1 MESPAHETSTSAFTS
16 ASSRPGGVAQVHNL
30 LDRLELRLQLSQWLN
45 LALAGALV
53 LSAGAHG
60 WHALHPPQPEYFA
73 TTADGR
79 LIPLVPISEPYVA
92 QETLLAWVTEAVTQ
106 AYTLDYVH
114 YRKQLAAM
122 RPNFSDEGFK
132 HHLQALEAAGTL
144 EAIIKRR
151 LVSQVVPTAPP
162 VVVNQVEQVNR
173 PFGVFPLPLDDPRL
187 AQAGDEQ
194 VRAEIH
200 LAHLAPVGAFVALQE
215 FIERLSNPQRR
226 LRRPFFGHNLSLGAS
241 RYASHYHSAL

>member
-1 MESPAHETSTSAFTS
+1 MEPPAQETSTSAFAS

-53 LSAGAHG
+53 LSAGAHS
-60 WHALHPPQPEYFA
+60 WRALHPPQPEYFA

-114 YRKQLAAM
+114 YRKQLTAM

-162 VVVNQVEQVNR
+162 VVVNQ
-173 PFGVFPLPLDDPRL
+173 GVL
-187 AQAGDEQ
+187 ADRYAWK
-194 VRAEIH
+194 
-200 LAHLAPVGAFVALQE
+200 
-215 FIERLSNPQRR
+215 IEMKLGLSYQ
-226 LRRPFFGHNLSLGAS
+226 GAS
-241 RYASHYHSAL
+241 SQSTPQALVAEVLVVRMPTHEVPRGLAVHQLITRGS

>member
-1 MESPAHETSTSAFTS
+1 MEPPAHETSTSAFAS

-60 WHALHPPQPEYFA
+60 WRALHPPQPEYFA

-106 AYTLDYVH
+106 AYTLV
-114 YRKQLAAM
+114 
-122 RPNFSDEGFK
+122 
-132 HHLQALEAAGTL
+132 LQP
-144 EAIIKRR
+144 
-151 LVSQVVPTAPP
+151 S
-162 VVVNQVEQVNR
+162 
-173 PFGVFPLPLDDPRL
+173 
-187 AQAGDEQ
+187 
-194 VRAEIH
+194 
-200 LAHLAPVGAFVALQE
+200 
-215 FIERLSNPQRR
+215 
-226 LRRPFFGHNLSLGAS
+226 
-241 RYASHYHSAL
+241 